1 MKLNFGLLRQRW
13 HLPLM
18 LAAGFLP
25 LPILICARN
34 TPDMPWTGL
43 TIAAVYLLLAELCI
57 ILPGKRRMIVGI
69 IGAAAICAAG
79 VALLPWRGMFVMFLI
94 PLAYAALLLGGL
106 MAEGGIPSITFSC
119 FGLFCHV
126 VAQFFQLVDR
136 QVGRDMGAAV
146 ITVLRLAFL
155 LYGFLVLFALNRSS
169 LNEAAAKGSPAPG
182 TVRRWN
188 KLFTVAVGL
197 ITLIIACLPAIIR
210 FFAKIWDMIILG
222 IMYLW
227 RLLLALIRDDNAA
240 EMMSSGGGMGGIAG
254 EAGETALIWKI
265 LEKIF
270 MALAVAAFA
279 LLAWLVLKALWKKLK
294 QLWAVAMER
303 MRAFAQAASEDY
315 HDEISDTREGGERT
329 SLLRRFARKRD
340 PLKGIDEKKLP
351 PRERVRFYYLKSR
364 LRHPDWENDR
374 TARETLNGDGAE
386 TYEKARYSQHDLSE
400 SEAESFG
407 RNLVGR

>member
-25 LPILICARN
+25 LPILICARS
-34 TPDMPWTGL
+34 TPDMSWAGL
-43 TIAAVYLLLAELCI
+43 PVAAIYLLLAELCI
-57 ILPGKRRMIVGI
+57 ILPGKRRLIAGI
-69 IGAAAICAAG
+69 LGAAAICAAG
-79 VALLPWRGMFVMFLI
+79 VALLPWRGLLVMFLI
-94 PLAYAALLLGGL
+94 PIAYAALLLASL

-119 FGLFCHV
+119 LGLFCHV
-126 VAQFFQLVDR
+126 VAQFMQLVDA
-136 QVGRDMGAAV
+136 QVGRSMGTAV
-146 ITVLRLAFL
+146 IAVLRIAFL

-169 LNEAAAKGSPAPG
+169 LNEAAAKGSPAPA

-188 KLFTVAVGL
+188 KMFTVAVGL
-197 ITLIIACLPAIIR
+197 ITLIIACLPAILR

-240 EMMSSGGGMGGIAG
+240 EMMAGGGMGGG
-254 EAGETALIWKI
+254 LPGTAGETALIWKI

-270 MALAVAAFA
+270 MALAIAVFVF
-279 LLAWLVLKALWKKLK
+279 LAWLVLKALWKKLK
-294 QLWAVAMER
+294 KLWAVAMER

-329 SLLRRFARKRD
+329 SLLKRLTRKRD
-340 PLKGIDEKKLP
+340 PLKGIDEKKLT

-364 LRHPDWENDR
+364 LKHPDWQIDQ
-374 TARETLNGDGAE
+374 TARETLNADTAE

-400 SEAESFG
+400 VEAETFG
-407 RNLVGR
+407 KKLADQ

>member
-34 TPDMPWTGL
+34 TPEMPWTG
-43 TIAAVYLLLAELCI
+43 TIIAAIYLLLAELCT
-57 ILPGKRRMIVGI
+57 ILPGKRRLIAGI
-69 IGAAAICAAG
+69 LGAVALCAAG
-79 VALLPWRGMFVMFLI
+79 VALLPWRGLMVMFLI

-119 FGLFCHV
+119 LGLFMHII
-126 VAQFFQLVDR
+126 AQFFQLVDR
-136 QVGRDMGAAV
+136 QVGNSMSTAV

-155 LYGFLVLFALNRSS
+155 LYGFMVLFALNRSS
-169 LNEAAAKGSPAPG
+169 LSEAAAKGSPAPA

-188 KLFTVAVGL
+188 KMFTTAVGL
-197 ITLIIACLPAIIR
+197 ITLTIACLPAILR

-227 RLLLALIRDDNAA
+227 KLLLALIKDSPATDT
-240 EMMSSGGGMGGIAG
+240 MGGGGMPTGMAG
-254 EAGETALIWKI
+254 EAQDTALIWKI

-270 MALAVAAFA
+270 MALAIAVFAF
-279 LLAWLVLKALWKKLK
+279 LAWLVLKALWKKLK

-329 SLLRRFARKRD
+329 SLLKRFARKRD
-340 PLKGIDEKKLP
+340 PLKGIDEKKLS

-364 LRHPDWENDR
+364 LKHPDWQIDQ
-374 TARETLNGDGAE
+374 TARETLNAETAE

-400 SEAESFG
+400 AEAETFG
-407 RNLVGR
+407 EKLSAK